1 MKSQNQAHLNEEQIT
16 WAVIDEKELTGEDRQ
31 HLLECQLCNRKVEQ
45 FKSELQELG
54 ENARLSVPALTK
66 NVTLP
71 REEVNPASYKSSW
84 LPTFGAAAM
93 AGLVLFFYFLGM
105 EAMSPR
111 LPVLLSPE
119 IVLEDEYLMDEIFEM
134 VENPFSDVLYEII
147 GDNGG
152 FDEEFLQFVVPD
164 VQEDFQSKLFIQ
176 GGIKQC

>member
-1 MKSQNQAHLNEEQIT
+1 MKPQNQAHLNEEQIT

-54 ENARLSVPALTK
+54 ENARLSVPPLTK
-66 NVTLP
+66 NIMLP
-71 REEVNPASYKSSW
+71 SEEVTPASSKSSW

-105 EAMSPR
+105 ESMSPR
-111 LPVLLSPE
+111 LPALQSPE
-119 IVLEDEYLMDEIFEM
+119 IVLEDEYLMEEIFEM

>member
-1 MKSQNQAHLNEEQIT
+1 
-16 WAVIDEKELTGEDRQ
+16 
-31 HLLECQLCNRKVEQ
+31 
-45 FKSELQELG
+45 
-54 ENARLSVPALTK
+54 
-66 NVTLP
+66 
-71 REEVNPASYKSSW
+71 
-84 LPTFGAAAM
+84 M

-119 IVLEDEYLMDEIFEM
+119 IVLEDEYLMEEIFEM